1 MSSRTCLLNNKH
13 RTDFIPVFFL
23 DVAGSTT
30 TKKWT
35 FAFDLWHGHC
45 DLTPN
50 STMEN
55 ANRAFKNICSEGN
68 MLPFLEMNQTALHS
82 GFLISMSVFRA
93 YLLKLKNRLVAQLHR
108 WTTDNDS
115 PTIWCWMG
123 SQVLQ
128 KFQIK
133 HFLFFFFV
141 VCLFCRGLGFWFFVG
156 LWGFVCL
163 FCCSV
168 FSISK
173 QSWKIQ
179 ISKATYPRKQIRR
192 QKHFIQDKIQIWCVR
207 QTESTNLKT
216 RLPSVN

>member
-1 MSSRTCLLNNKH
+1 MDLCLWPL
-13 RTDFIPVFFL
+13 TWSLWPY
-23 DVAGSTT
+23 
-30 TKKWT
+30 TK
-35 FAFDLWHGHC
+35 FYHGKCQQSIQEHLQWRKYAAILRDESNC
-45 DLTPN
+45 TSFRFSN
-50 STMEN
+50 
-55 ANRAFKNICSEGN
+55 
-68 MLPFLEMNQTALHS
+68 
-82 GFLISMSVFRA
+82 SMSVFRA

-179 ISKATYPRKQIRR
+179 ISKATHPRKQIRR
-192 QKHFIQDKIQIWCVR
+192 QKHFIQDKIQIWWVR
-207 QTESTNLKT
+207 QTGSTNLKT